1 MSGASQTKLSVPCG
15 WVSVVDEQRFLECL
29 DADYVRLREVASDAL
44 DERVPSCPG
53 WTGRDLVRHV
63 AEVYLHKTETMR
75 RGSWPAPWPPEL
87 PGEPVAVLEDAYR
100 QLLGELTTRKP
111 TEPALTWYGPDQT
124 VGFWLRRM
132 AQETV
137 IHRLD
142 AELAASVEHAP
153 IPADLADD
161 GIDELLTC
169 FLSYAT
175 TEYPEELAGDL
186 AECDGRTVQI
196 ATETGGWQVQL
207 GPEEITVEHGHSDA
221 EAGVSGEAGAVLRWV
236 WRRAAD
242 DVVQLD
248 GNRWVLGK
256 LRAILGDTTQ

>member
-1 MSGASQTKLSVPCG
+1 MPCD
-15 WVSVVDEQRFLECL
+15 WVSDVDEQRFLECL
-29 DADYVRLREVASDAL
+29 EADYTRLREVAPDAL
-44 DERVPSCPG
+44 DEPVPSCPG
-53 WTGRDLVRHV
+53 WTGGDLVRHMT
-63 AEVYLHKTETMR
+63 EVYLHKTETMR
-75 RGSWPAPWPPEL
+75 RGTWPAPWPPAL
-87 PGEPVAVLEDAYR
+87 PGSPLDELDEAYR
-100 QLLGELTTRKP
+100 QLVGELTSRKVS
-111 TEPALTWYGPDQT
+111 EPALTWYAPDQT

-169 FLSYAT
+169 FLAYAT
-175 TEYPEELAGDL
+175 VEYPEELIDHL
-186 AECDGRTVQI
+186 VECDGRSVQV
-196 ATETGGWQVQL
+196 ATEAGAWQVQL
-207 GPEEITVEHGHSDA
+207 GPTEITVDHGHLDA

-236 WRRAAD
+236 WRRATD
-242 DVVQLD
+242 DVVRLD

-256 LRAILGDTTQ
+256 LRTMLGATTQ